1 VPVVRHIAQHVL
13 EPALGDHERSELIAA
28 E

>member
-13 EPALGDHERSELIAA
+13 EPALVDLERSELVAA